1 MSPFGH
7 SSNGFPR
14 SLIWEPSVYMMKVR
28 VKSCDVPLAARELK
42 RFTVLN
48 AYNVTLKKIEVL
60 SVRRKRSRNMENA
73 TGNLGHI

>member
-1 MSPFGH
+1 
-7 SSNGFPR
+7 
-14 SLIWEPSVYMMKVR
+14 MKVR